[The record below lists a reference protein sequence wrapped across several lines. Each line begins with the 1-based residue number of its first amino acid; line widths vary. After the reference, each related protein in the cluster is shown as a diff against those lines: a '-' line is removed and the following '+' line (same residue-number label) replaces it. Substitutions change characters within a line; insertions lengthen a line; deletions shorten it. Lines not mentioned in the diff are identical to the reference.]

1 MSEPSPFWKQKVIQL
16 SYGLLPMLPYEIHDC
31 FPSIRPRSLVFTAVS
46 LINIIVITCVSVIF
60 TPSSFPKQISLG
72 KKKNRFNQQPHA
84 GDECLFFSFTSRCS
98 SALTNT
104 MTTSVRA
111 HIAPVP
117 LAWCAFVSQRTW
129 YQVLLNC
136 LSTVIQAHV
145 EILNICL
152 AFLRLCT
159 SVASA
164 KCCNFC

>member
-1 MSEPSPFWKQKVIQL
+1 MVYFLCFRTKFTIAFHPYDRDLLFSPLWVSSTSLL
-16 SYGLLPMLPYEIHDC
+16 SPASAWSLPQVH
-31 FPSIRPRSLVFTAVS
+31 FQSKLVWV
-46 LINIIVITCVSVIF
+46 
-60 TPSSFPKQISLG
+60 
-72 KKKNRFNQQPHA
+72 KKNSFNQQPHA

-117 LAWCAFVSQRTW
+117 LAWCAFVSQLTW